1 MPKFTDAIQQANG
14 QAIIAEYKRASPSLG
29 DINLTVTVEQAV
41 QTYQANSVTCLSIVT
56 EPIKFKG
63 ELDFIRRAKTVTSLP
78 ILRKDF
84 ITTPQQVYD
93 TKAAGADAMLLVANL
108 LTDVQLQNFI
118 NIAHSIELQVLLE
131 VHDHSELKRALQ
143 LKSDMIGINSRNL
156 KTLEIDLTVFDQLIS
171 LVPDEVVVI
180 AESGIRNDQ
189 DLQHVR
195 ELGFDGVLIGTYFM
209 KQL

>member
-1 MPKFTDAIQQANG
+1 MRKFAQAIQQANG

-29 DINLTVTVEQAV
+29 DINLTVTVEEAV
-41 QTYQANSVTCLSIVT
+41 QNYQTNGATCLSILT

-63 ELDFIRRAKTVTSLP
+63 DIDFIRRAKAVTSLP

-93 TKAAGADAMLLVANL
+93 TKAAGADAMLLVSNL

-118 NIAHSIELQVLLE
+118 TIAHNIELQVLLE
-131 VHDHSELKRALQ
+131 VHDHSELKRALP

-156 KTLEIDLTVFDQLIS
+156 KTLEIDLTIFDQLIS

-195 ELGFDGVLIGTYFM
+195 ALGFDGVLIGTYFM